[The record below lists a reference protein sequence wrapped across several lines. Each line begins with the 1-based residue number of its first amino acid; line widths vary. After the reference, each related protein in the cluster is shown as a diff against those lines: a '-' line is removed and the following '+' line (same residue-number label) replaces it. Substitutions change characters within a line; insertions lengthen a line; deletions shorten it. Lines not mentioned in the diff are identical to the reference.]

1 MFGLSRYPL
10 RGYLDDLF
18 EVSERVVQMVSMGRN
33 LSPLWGLISFAKV
46 LHLRRALTSYSHRFF
61 FLNFRSHRNERNKGN
76 ATRGLISVISVIS
89 AGQLITCL
97 WEIKKLLGLF
107 MKIFFG
113 GLT

>member
-1 MFGLSRYPL
+1 MGLDFVCKGTTFE
-10 RGYLDDLF
+10 RGVDKLLAQIYF
-18 EVSERVVQMVSMGRN
+18 FNFR
-33 LSPLWGLISFAKV
+33 
-46 LHLRRALTSYSHRFF
+46 SHRMFNSAAQRGKPNHRNHGK
-61 FLNFRSHRNERNKGN
+61 FLNFKSHRNERNKGN

-89 AGQLITCL
+89 VGQLITCL